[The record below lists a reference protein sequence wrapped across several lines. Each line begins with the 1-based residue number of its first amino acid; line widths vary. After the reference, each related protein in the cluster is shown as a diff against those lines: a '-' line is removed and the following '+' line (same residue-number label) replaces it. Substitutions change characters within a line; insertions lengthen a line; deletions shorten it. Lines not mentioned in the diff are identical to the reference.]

1 MIVKLLTENHL
12 ESLSFKG
19 GCRGLSESTLVK
31 MSNCWQWRAAA
42 QITVRSGRNTVL
54 QNGCTVVAVL
64 LHLIYLVVFLS
75 MLAEGVLH
83 GRMVLL
89 PLNRNPIAKK
99 MLIAVWGM

>member
-1 MIVKLLTENHL
+1 MIVKLLTEHLL
-12 ESLSFKG
+12 ESLSY
-19 GCRGLSESTLVK
+19 RGLSKSTLVK
-31 MSNCWQWRAAA
+31 MSNCWKCHATA

-54 QNGCTVVAVL
+54 QNGCTVVAVM
-64 LHLIYLVVFLS
+64 LHFIYLVVFLS

-83 GRMVLL
+83 ARMVLF